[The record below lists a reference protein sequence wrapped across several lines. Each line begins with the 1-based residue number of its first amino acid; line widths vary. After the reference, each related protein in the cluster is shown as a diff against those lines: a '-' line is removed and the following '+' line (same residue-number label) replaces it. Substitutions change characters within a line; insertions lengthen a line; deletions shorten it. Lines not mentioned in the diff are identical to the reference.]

1 MKSYNTSVTNFDRSV
16 VPQGRKFAGLAIG
29 DEDEMEGTAPTI
41 DSATTPRRVSGASG
55 PEGPEPSVGRSLAGS
70 TQGDAGQQVLV
81 QAKAIAEV
89 VVDGQV
95 TLPEDLLVSHS
106 QKATTGDAGLVY
118 HQQLQEPAEIE
129 IWSGF
134 PRSADWR

>member
-1 MKSYNTSVTNFDRSV
+1 M
-16 VPQGRKFAGLAIG
+16 
-29 DEDEMEGTAPTI
+29 
-41 DSATTPRRVSGASG
+41 
-55 PEGPEPSVGRSLAGS
+55 GRSLAGS

-81 QAKAIAEV
+81 QAKATAIAEV
-89 VVDGQV
+89 VVDSQV

-134 PRSADWR
+134 PISADWR